1 MNIVHRSWIKH
12 SYISTVQKTLFHL
25 IGQTAMQIPT
35 ITELSGKDANVNMVL
50 TILARRL
57 PTNLTQL
64 QPNQANGQK
73 DVAHVA
79 VTTIDQPTIT
89 IHTILKIVVIA
100 IGFLVDGLVMGKAIA
115 QKKKMM
121 IAVAIN
127 LKNGTL
133 PATVIVIIVTKIMNP
148 YRMRV

>member
-1 MNIVHRSWIKH
+1 
-12 SYISTVQKTLFHL
+12 
-25 IGQTAMQIPT
+25 MQIRT

-57 PTNLTQL
+57 PTNLTQS
-64 QPNQANGQK
+64 QPNQVNGQK
-73 DVAHVA
+73 DVVHVA
-79 VTTIDQPTIT
+79 VTTTDQPTIT

-127 LKNGTL
+127 LKNGTM
-133 PATVIVIIVTKIMNP
+133 PAIVIVIIVIKIMKP
-148 YRMRV
+148 CRMKV